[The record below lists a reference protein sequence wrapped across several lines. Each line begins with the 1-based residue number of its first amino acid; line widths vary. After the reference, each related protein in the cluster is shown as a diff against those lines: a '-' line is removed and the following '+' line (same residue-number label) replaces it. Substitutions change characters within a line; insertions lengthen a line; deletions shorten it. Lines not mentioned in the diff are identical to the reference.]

1 MVKKHGPQLPQPAS
15 DRLIYAAAN
24 ICSDS
29 VAFRIF
35 GWCIL
40 MNSHS
45 QLFLHLVVQQCSPRA
60 IVPIAIH
67 FRRIRPNSYLARL
80 FYTPL
85 ITAASTV
92 PLRLLRLRRSLRCTD
107 LPQPLLLL

>member
-15 DRLIYAAAN
+15 DRLIYAAAAN

-40 MNSHS
+40 MNSHA
-45 QLFLHLVVQQCSPRA
+45 QLFLHLG
-60 IVPIAIH
+60 
-67 FRRIRPNSYLARL
+67 
-80 FYTPL
+80 
-85 ITAASTV
+85 
-92 PLRLLRLRRSLRCTD
+92 
-107 LPQPLLLL
+107 